1 MIEVE
6 VNGKRHTVA
15 ARTLAELLSELQ
27 LGADRIAV
35 ERNRELV
42 PRRLWPETMLTSG
55 DRIEVVQMV
64 GGGSGFGSRR

>member
-1 MIEVE
+1 MIAVE
-6 VNGKRHTVA
+6 VNGQRQQVTAH
-15 ARTLAELLSELQ
+15 TLAELLSELR

-42 PRRLWPETMLTSG
+42 PRRLWPQTKLQDG

-64 GGGSGFGSRR
+64 GGGSGS